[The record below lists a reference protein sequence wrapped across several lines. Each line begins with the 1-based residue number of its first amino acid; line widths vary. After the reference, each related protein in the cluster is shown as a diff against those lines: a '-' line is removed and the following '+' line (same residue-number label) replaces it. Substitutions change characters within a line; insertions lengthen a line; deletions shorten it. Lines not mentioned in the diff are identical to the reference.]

1 MIFDDAGYS
10 FRRGFTFH
18 GQAEFLEFSFSCMT
32 AKSVVLSLV
41 RAKKLNNHVTW

>member
-18 GQAEFLEFSFSCMT
+18 GLAEFLKFSFSCMT
-32 AKSVVLSLV
+32 VKSVVLGLV
-41 RAKKLNNHVTW
+41 